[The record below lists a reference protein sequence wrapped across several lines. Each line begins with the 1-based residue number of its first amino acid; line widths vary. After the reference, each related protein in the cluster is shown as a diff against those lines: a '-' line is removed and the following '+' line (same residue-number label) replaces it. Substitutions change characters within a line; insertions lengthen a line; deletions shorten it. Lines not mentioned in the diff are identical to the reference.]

1 MAVQTIYLFG
11 HDARDLAS
19 RIVRSRKAL
28 SIKWA
33 GLLLR
38 ELEADIILIDW
49 WTHGIVRATSSSGT
63 TGSKH
68 ETGSQLGTTR
78 RSQNLALILVSKSS
92 KSWGGEA
99 LREGT
104 AVVALLLAETGVA
117 LNLAFVV
124 GDGAILGVLHH
135 DTQVRSVVA
144 HRIAVKN
151 TN

>member
-1 MAVQTIYLFG
+1 MAVQAIYLLG
-11 HDARDLAS
+11 HDSRNLAS

-28 SIKWA
+28 SIMWA

-38 ELEADIILIDW
+38 ELEADILLIDW
-49 WTHGIVRATSSSGT
+49 RTHRIVRATSSSG

-78 RSQNLALILVSKSS
+78 RSQNLALILVSKCS

-104 AVVALLLAETGVA
+104 AVMVLLLAETGVA
-117 LNLAFVV
+117 LNLAFFE
-124 GDGAILGVLHH
+124 GGGTIFCVLHH
-135 DTQVRSVVA
+135 DTQVRSVVSD
-144 HRIAVKN
+144 RIVIG